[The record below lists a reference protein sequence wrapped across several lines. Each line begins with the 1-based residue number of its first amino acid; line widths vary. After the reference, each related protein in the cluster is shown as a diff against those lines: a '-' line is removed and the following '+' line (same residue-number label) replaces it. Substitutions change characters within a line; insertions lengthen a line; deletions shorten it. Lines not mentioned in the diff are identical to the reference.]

1 MESIVKSALPFEQSE
16 TDAHAVARREM
27 NRPSIII

>member
-1 MESIVKSALPFEQSE
+1 MDVIVKSAFPFEQSE
-16 TDAHAVARREM
+16 TEALTLAKREM